1 MKKTLTWWG
10 IIFGLIAFFIIVLVP
25 DPAEKSNTL
34 GGLGLA
40 AIISL
45 FFIFKSLNEQ
55 WSGVISEIK
64 TEKKYQ
70 PDDDGGGETYD
81 VDYAYIKLDNGKTKK
96 VRSSKNWEV
105 GNRLEKKRGEATIK
119 VTS

>member
-1 MKKTLTWWG
+1 MKKIFSWWA
-10 IIFGLIAFFIIVLVP
+10 IIFAIIAGLIILLVP

-45 FFIFKSLNEQ
+45 FFVIKSLNDQ
-55 WSGVISEIK
+55 WSGTITEIK

-70 PDDDGGGETYD
+70 ADDDGGETYD
-81 VDYAYIKLDNGKTKK
+81 VDYAYIKLDNGKIKK
-96 VRSSKNWEV
+96 MKSKKDWQV
-105 GNRLEKKRGEATIK
+105 GDHLEKRRGQADVE
-119 VTS
+119 VTR